1 MQHGLFVLAVGMIIG
16 ATAPGLAAAS
26 APAEKIICTDAPKS
40 SWLAEAK
47 IREIFGAQNFA
58 LAKLKISRG
67 NCYEFY
73 AVDRNGAV
81 VEAYY
86 HPISGELVRYN
97 RVVTG
102 STAPAY
108 ESSTKP
114 QRAGVGQP

>member
-1 MQHGLFVLAVGMIIG
+1 MQHGLFVLAVGLIIG
-16 ATAPGLAAAS
+16 AFTPGRAAAS
-26 APAEKIICTDAPKS
+26 TPAEKIICTDAPKS
-40 SWLAEAK
+40 SWLAETK
-47 IREIFGAQNFA
+47 IRDIFGAQNFA

-73 AVDRNGAV
+73 AVDKNGAI

-102 STAPAY
+102 SAAPAY
-108 ESSTKP
+108 ESGTTSP
-114 QRAGVGQP
+114 RAGAGPM